1 MPVAVSS
8 RLPGERGLAP
18 RLAALR
24 WLAGIAIAL
33 PIAIIAA
40 LGVIAWYAAWRE
52 ADRELARSS
61 DAVGEYVLRVLDG
74 HRVAADRVNDL
85 LDHLSNEQIQAQ
97 ESALHQRLAR
107 LLPDLPLVQT
117 IAVLDPDGLML
128 LTANVYPV
136 PRESYFADREW
147 VRDLKSPQAPRT
159 HISKVNIGRLDAN
172 LFFGVSRR
180 RVMAERTGTS
190 EAYDGI
196 INISVEPN
204 KVAAGFA
211 DLVKDPRDKVSIIR
225 TDGEIL
231 ARWPGFAVPLPPLQ
245 PATHPSFFQ
254 FVSTGAER
262 GVHVSSTSGE
272 SDGLVAF
279 RRLQDFP
286 VLATVTRERGAIAR
300 RWWQNFRQPLAI
312 GIPMVALVTVM
323 AVFAWRRA
331 EELDQAQAAA
341 RFHAVFDASP
351 VGLAVVD
358 ADTTR
363 VLAAND
369 RLMSLAGNTD
379 HPVTEGFDLRHVLTP
394 DSAARFNEVMAKV
407 RGGIACGPVDLDLVS
422 PGHRRIPV
430 RVSCSALPGDP
441 PRIVLVVQDISELRE
456 TEARRELMMREVE
469 HRSKNTLALFQA
481 ALRLGAS
488 GTSDAQELAKAVEAR
503 ITALERSRS
512 LLATVGEQGAALRD
526 LIEEEVAPFAMRDL
540 DKNEDSLILAGGDVR
555 VTARAAQALA
565 MTLHELATN
574 AAKYGAFS
582 TKTGSVRIA
591 WRHDAERGLLVCEW
605 TERDGPPLED
615 EGRAVGF
622 GTRLI
627 ETSLRE
633 VGGSVARRWQA
644 SGLEVEIT
652 LPLQQVLAS
661 PA

>member
-24 WLAGIAIAL
+24 WLAGMAIGL

-40 LGVIAWYAAWRE
+40 LGVNAWYAAWRE
-52 ADRELARSS
+52 AERELTRSS

-74 HRVAADRVNDL
+74 HRVAVDRVNDL
-85 LDHLSNEQIQAQ
+85 LEHLSNEQIQAQ
-97 ESALHQRLAR
+97 EGALHQRLAR
-107 LLPDLPLVQT
+107 LLPDLPLVET
-117 IAVLDPDGLML
+117 ITVLGADGLML
-128 LTANVYPV
+128 LTANIHPV

-180 RVMAERTGTS
+180 RMMVERSGTS
-190 EAYDGI
+190 EAYDGVI
-196 INISVEPN
+196 HISMGPN

-211 DLVKDPRDKVSIIR
+211 DLVKDPGDKVAIIR

-231 ARWPGFAVPLPPLQ
+231 ARWPGFAIPLPPLQ

-262 GVHVSSTSGE
+262 GVHISSSSGE

-279 RRLQDFP
+279 RRLQNFP
-286 VLATVTRERGAIAR
+286 VVATVTRERGAIAR
-300 RWWQNFRQPLAI
+300 RWWQNFRQPLGI
-312 GIPMVALVTVM
+312 GIPLVALVAVM

-341 RFHAVFDASP
+341 RFHAVFDATP

-358 ADTTR
+358 VDSTR

-369 RLMSLAGNTD
+369 HLMSLAGNMH
-379 HPVTEGFDLRHVLTP
+379 HPVTEGFDLRHVLTAE
-394 DSAARFNEVMAKV
+394 SAARFNEVMAKV
-407 RGGIACGPVDLDLVS
+407 RGGGACGPVDLDLVS
-422 PGHRRIPV
+422 AGHRRIPV
-430 RVSCSALPGDP
+430 RFSCSALPGNP

-488 GTSDAQELAKAVEAR
+488 GTSDARELAKAVEAR
-503 ITALERSRS
+503 ITALDRSQS
-512 LLATVGEQGAALRD
+512 LLATVGEQGAALRE
-526 LIEEEVAPFAMRDL
+526 LIEEEVAPFATRGLDL
-540 DKNEDSLILAGGDVR
+540 GEDSLILSGGDVR
-555 VTARAAQALA
+555 ITARAAQALA

-582 TKTGSVRIA
+582 SKMGSVRIA
-591 WRHDAERGLLVCEW
+591 WRIDAERGVLVCEW
-605 TERDGPPLED
+605 TERNGPFIED
-615 EGRAVGF
+615 DERTVGF

-627 ETSLRE
+627 DTSLRE
-633 VGGSVARRWQA
+633 VGGTIERRWQA
-644 SGLEVEIT
+644 SGLEVEIA

-661 PA
+661 AA